1 MSVSNGRAVVRLE
14 RTIPAPPDRVYRAW
28 LDPGLLTRWMAPGD
42 YAITHAEV
50 DERVGGHYRIWH
62 TDAGSAAGGF
72 DCELTELIP
81 GQRIVFRWGF
91 VGPDRRREPAFDSI
105 LTITLREAPGGATFL
120 TLLHERLDD
129 LAAAMPE
136 VAANVGSGWDN
147 VLDKLADMLA
157 GGTATPDPAIA
168 DLGLP
173 AAVEMLEH
181 QPLARVGYTGPD
193 GFPRV
198 IPVGF
203 LWRGGRVFICTAPTS
218 PKASALRD
226 RPHVA
231 LTIDTDQP
239 PIRALFIR
247 GVASIEIVDG
257 VPDEYLAAS
266 KESMTAANR
275 DEWEKQVRSVYRQ
288 MARISIEPRWAR
300 YYDFTTGPL
309 PEFLRELTA
318 SQQPG

>member
-1 MSVSNGRAVVRLE
+1 
-14 RTIPAPPDRVYRAW
+14 
-28 LDPGLLTRWMAPGD
+28 
-42 YAITHAEV
+42 
-50 DERVGGHYRIWH
+50 
-62 TDAGSAAGGF
+62 
-72 DCELTELIP
+72 
-81 GQRIVFRWGF
+81 
-91 VGPDRRREPAFDSI
+91 
-105 LTITLREAPGGATFL
+105 
-120 TLLHERLDD
+120 
-129 LAAAMPE
+129 
-136 VAANVGSGWDN
+136 
-147 VLDKLADMLA
+147 MLA
-157 GGTATPDPAIA
+157 VRTATPDPAIA
-168 DLGLP
+168 DLSLP

-203 LWRGGRVFICTAPTS
+203 LWRGGQVFICTAPTS

-266 KESMTAANR
+266 KESMSATKR
-275 DEWEKQVRSVYRQ
+275 EEWEKQVRSVYRQ
-288 MARISIEPRWAR
+288 MARISIEPHWAR

>member
-14 RTIPAPPDRVYRAW
+14 RTIPAPPDQVYRAW

-42 YAITHAEV
+42 YAITRAEV

-62 TDAGSAAGGF
+62 TDAGSDVGGF
-72 DCELTELIP
+72 DGELTELIP

-91 VGPDRRREPAFDSI
+91 VGPDRRRGPAFDSI
-105 LTITLREAPGGATFL
+105 LTITLREAPGGATLL

-147 VLDKLADMLA
+147 VLGKLADMLA
-157 GGTATPDPAIA
+157 VRTATPDPAIA
-168 DLGLP
+168 DLSLP

-203 LWRGGRVFICTAPTS
+203 LWRGGQVFICTAPTS

-266 KESMTAANR
+266 KESMSATKR
-275 DEWEKQVRSVYRQ
+275 EEWEKQVRSVYRQ
-288 MARISIEPRWAR
+288 MARISIEPHWAR
-300 YYDFTTGPL
+300 YYDSTTGPL